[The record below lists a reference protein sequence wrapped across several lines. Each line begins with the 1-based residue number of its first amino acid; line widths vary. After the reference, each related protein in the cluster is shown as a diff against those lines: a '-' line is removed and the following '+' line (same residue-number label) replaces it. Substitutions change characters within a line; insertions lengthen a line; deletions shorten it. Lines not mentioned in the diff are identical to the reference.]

1 MFALKRG
8 GNYLVTVTDR
18 RPSESI
24 WYTEGGYTVKSGDT
38 LSRIAKR
45 NHMTLAQLL
54 RRNVQ
59 ITNQNVIRVGGRAI
73 RFLVYTMS
81 QPTRLEIFYC
91 T

>member
-24 WYTEGGYTVKSGDT
+24 WYIEGDYTVKSGDT
-38 LSRIAKR
+38 LSGIAKR

-59 ITNQNVIRVGGRAI
+59 ITNQNVIRVGQK
-73 RFLVYTMS
+73 LN
-81 QPTRLEIFYC
+81 LE
-91 T
+91 